1 MRGKLIE
8 VTKTSK
14 RGSSLRMTP
23 PKEIAVK
30 LNATE
35 SEHIVFYGVN
45 GEIVVRKIGGYFNLM
60 NFWLYTL
67 L

>member
-1 MRGKLIE
+1 
-8 VTKTSK
+8 
-14 RGSSLRMTP
+14 MTP